1 MALITALALA
11 WSGPAWAQSD
21 ELDAAYKQCQMLD
34 KQGKYAEAIPFAQTF
49 IKLTKKEFGEAHA
62 NYAAG
67 LINLAELYANQSQ
80 YADAEPLFKRAL
92 AIQVKALGP
101 EHPGVAVSLDSLGFL
116 YSNQGRHA
124 VAEPLYKRS
133 LAINEKALGPDH
145 PDVAISLGNLAFLYG
160 NQGRYADA
168 LPFIRRVT
176 TILRRRGIDGA
187 SGKSVG
193 AESERKSGRWYFLT
207 HASLAIAVSRLNPSQ
222 SAALHDEAF
231 EVIQLAQTSSAA
243 SALSQMAAR
252 LGAGDEALARTVRSQ
267 QDLLGSW
274 RSLDKKL
281 IAELS
286 KPKGARSPDR
296 EARLC
301 GNLSKTDARLDALD
315 RELAEKFPQYT
326 ELASPQPLKAA
337 DARKLLGT
345 DEALVVYNG
354 SFAWILRH
362 DGFRMLELDINRK
375 KLEAAVTKLRASFT
389 PVKGKVPGFP
399 YGVAH
404 DLYQKIFV
412 SVEVELSGIRHVMVV
427 PDGPLTSLPLSVLV
441 RSPYTGK
448 GKPEWLAE
456 KYALTTLPSVSSLRA
471 LRFLAQKAGPGTD
484 SFAGFGNPVLKGDPS
499 DRRGISIVT
508 IFSKGDKADPNALRR
523 MPALPETEDELK
535 AIARSL
541 GAGEETIYLKERAT
555 ETQVKLL
562 DLSKTNV
569 VAFATHGLIA
579 GKLWGLAE
587 PGLVLTP
594 PMHATR
600 IECQAVLLD
609 ASWDNRT
616 PAV

>member
-1 MALITALALA
+1 
-11 WSGPAWAQSD
+11 
-21 ELDAAYKQCQMLD
+21 
-34 KQGKYAEAIPFAQTF
+34 
-49 IKLTKKEFGEAHA
+49 
-62 NYAAG
+62 
-67 LINLAELYANQSQ
+67 
-80 YADAEPLFKRAL
+80 
-92 AIQVKALGP
+92 
-101 EHPGVAVSLDSLGFL
+101 
-116 YSNQGRHA
+116 
-124 VAEPLYKRS
+124 
-133 LAINEKALGPDH
+133 
-145 PDVAISLGNLAFLYG
+145 
-160 NQGRYADA
+160 
-168 LPFIRRVT
+168 
-176 TILRRRGIDGA
+176 
-187 SGKSVG
+187 
-193 AESERKSGRWYFLT
+193 
-207 HASLAIAVSRLNPSQ
+207 
-222 SAALHDEAF
+222 
-231 EVIQLAQTSSAA
+231 
-243 SALSQMAAR
+243 
-252 LGAGDEALARTVRSQ
+252 
-267 QDLLGSW
+267 
-274 RSLDKKL
+274 
-281 IAELS
+281 
-286 KPKGARSPDR
+286 
-296 EARLC
+296 
-301 GNLSKTDARLDALD
+301 
-315 RELAEKFPQYT
+315 
-326 ELASPQPLKAA
+326 
-337 DARKLLGT
+337 
-345 DEALVVYNG
+345 
-354 SFAWILRH
+354 
-362 DGFRMLELDINRK
+362 
-375 KLEAAVTKLRASFT
+375 
-389 PVKGKVPGFP
+389 
-399 YGVAH
+399 
-404 DLYQKIFV
+404 
-412 SVEVELSGIRHVMVV
+412 MVV

-484 SFAGFGNPVLKGDPS
+484 PFAGFGNPVLKGDPS